1 MRRWEPLAGVGAVV
15 LWIVGAF
22 LLENTDRPE
31 GEDAAAFARWVA
43 DNDTEIVAG
52 TVVYGFGVVL
62 FLWFLGVLR
71 SVLVTAERGPTH
83 YSAIAYGSGLAT
95 SVCLLA
101 SYLPWAKAAF
111 DKDNISDTSVEA
123 LVLMGDSFFG
133 GVELFAIPLLV
144 ATAIVALRTSVL
156 PRWLA
161 WLSLVLAVVLAII
174 PIGWLGVIVG
184 LPLWTLVASV
194 VLYRLPSTAP
204 SSTPA
209 ARS

>member
-1 MRRWEPLAGVGAVV
+1 MRRWESLAGVGAVV

-31 GEDAAAFARWVA
+31 GKNAAAFAQWVA

-52 TVVYGFGVVL
+52 AVVFGFGVLL

-71 SVLVTAERGPTH
+71 SVLVSAERGPTH
-83 YSAIAYGSGLAT
+83 LSAIAYGSGIAT
-95 SVCLLA
+95 SVCLMA

-111 DKDNISDTSVEA
+111 DKDNISDSSIEA

-144 ATAIVALRTSVL
+144 ATALVALRTAVL

-161 WLSLVLAVVLAII
+161 WFSFVLALVLAVF
-174 PIGWLGVIVG
+174 PIGWLGVILG
-184 LPLWTLVASV
+184 LPLWTLLTSV

-209 ARS
+209 ASS